1 MGIESDDR
9 LWTDVV
15 VPLLATQDGVL
26 TATQVRDRAVPEKAV
41 RRWVSSGRL
50 LRLRRNVLVDGELW
64 RAVAPWEKHAIR
76 ARAVMLGRA
85 AASRTTAL
93 DDATAPTV
101 ALSHHSALALMG
113 LSLHG
118 EDELVHLVVPGSTE
132 SRRRG
137 GLVQH
142 ACVGANRI
150 VDSFGLPTV
159 TPAVAC
165 VQVAADFGVEAGLV
179 AADSALRLRLCTRAD
194 LEDLSG
200 WTWLRHRRPAA
211 EKVIARADGRHE
223 SAGESRTAWLLYRL
237 GYRVRPQ
244 VVVRDVDGTFVGR
257 VDFVI
262 DVAGAEGVIVEFDG
276 MLKYE
281 SQRDLRA
288 EKLRED
294 RLRSI
299 GYEVVRLVWADL
311 ERPEVVRAKIE
322 TAVRRARARLAG

>member
-1 MGIESDDR
+1 MGD
-9 LWTDVV
+9 LWSEVV
-15 VPLLATQDGVL
+15 APLLAAQDGVL
-26 TATQVRDRAVPEKAV
+26 TGSQLQERAVPVKVV

-64 RAVAPWEKHAIR
+64 RAAASWEKHAIR
-76 ARAVMLGRA
+76 ARAVMRGRGVGPDLA
-85 AASRTTAL
+85 GAS
-93 DDATAPTV
+93 ATAGDASPSA

-118 EDELVHLVVPGSTE
+118 VDDLVHLVVPGSAE

-142 ACVGANRI
+142 ACVGRDRI

-179 AADSALRLRLCTRAD
+179 AADSALRLGLCTRVD
-194 LEDLSG
+194 LEELGG
-200 WTWLRHRRPAA
+200 WSWLRHRRPAA
-211 EKVIARADGRHE
+211 ETVIARADGRHE
-223 SAGESRTAWLLYRL
+223 SAGESRSAWVMHLL

-244 VVVRDVDGTFVGR
+244 VKMVDADGTFIAR
-257 VDFVI
+257 VDFLLE
-262 DVAGAEGVIVEFDG
+262 GEGVIVEFDG
-276 MLKYE
+276 MLKYA
-281 SQRDLRA
+281 SQADLAA

-294 RLRSI
+294 RLRAM
-299 GYEVVRLVWADL
+299 GYEVVRLTWADL
-311 ERPEVVRAKIE
+311 DRPEAVRGKIE
-322 TAVRRARARLAG
+322 AALRRARSRRAG